1 MPRKARKYLDSA
13 YCHIIVQGINREYI
27 FKEDNL
33 KNAYKSI
40 LKRNMLN
47 TKIDILAY
55 CIMDNHT
62 HILMHSKSVE
72 EISQLMHKTNTSYAK
87 LYNKSK
93 KRVGYVFRDRYY
105 SQRILTEEQLLNC
118 IVYIHNNPI
127 KANMIS
133 KRSEYLYS
141 SYREYLGKKDII
153 TNESIN
159 LIFENDRDYIKT
171 FKELHNKKNIEDIV
185 DIVDENIGSKE
196 IIQEYLNKYNV
207 KIEEVIINEN
217 MFSELLLQLRHYGGI
232 SLREMSKIFNINKD
246 KLNRIINK
254 RL

>member
-1 MPRKARKYLDSA
+1 MPRIARKYLDST
-13 YCHIIVQGINREYI
+13 YYHIIVQGINREYI

-40 LKRNMLN
+40 LKKNILD
-47 TKIDILAY
+47 TKINILAY
-55 CIMDNHT
+55 CIMDNHA
-62 HILMHSKSVE
+62 HILIHSRSIE
-72 EISQLMHKTNTSYAK
+72 EISQLMHKTNTSYAR
-87 LYNKSK
+87 LYNKVK
-93 KRVGYVFRDRYY
+93 RRVGYVFRDRYY
-105 SQRILTEEQLLNC
+105 SQMILTEQQLFNC

-133 KRSEYLYS
+133 KSSEYIYS
-141 SYREYLGKKDII
+141 SYNEYLGKKDMI

-159 LIFENDRDYIKT
+159 LVFGNNKNHIEIFKNFHDKD
-171 FKELHNKKNIEDIV
+171 NIEDIV
-185 DIVDENIGSKE
+185 DIVDENIESKE
-196 IIQEYLNKYNV
+196 IIQKYLDKYNV